1 MLPKATLPVLAVA
14 GFLFGVY
21 SVVTGNQP
29 PPVAPAVVEPSR
41 PPFNS
46 YIAGAGIVEA
56 RSRNIGIGTPL
67 PGLVKNVEVK
77 VGDRVEAGTV
87 LFRLDDREPLAEL
100 EVRRADLLKAQ
111 AGVVEAEASLTDVNT
126 LLALAEA
133 VTDERAISAED
144 IKRRR
149 NAVLIAKARLETAHA
164 QVRQAE
170 AQLAS
175 VQTTLDRMVVRAPI
189 RGEILQV
196 NVRIG
201 EYATTGFLSTP
212 LVIMGDMDRLH
223 IRVDIDE
230 NDAWRFRKDGKAY
243 GYLRGNS
250 RLGTGLTLA
259 YVEPYVVPKHSL
271 TGDSTE
277 RVDTR
282 VLQVLYSF
290 DPEALPVFVGQQMD
304 VFIEAP
310 EYTGS
315 APNPNPQAG
324 DPDGSADLR

>member
-41 PPFNS
+41 PPFKS

-56 RSRNIGIGTPL
+56 GSRNIGIGTPL
-67 PGLVKNVEVK
+67 PGLIKSVDVK
-77 VGDRVEAGTV
+77 VGDRIEAGAV

-100 EVRRADLLKAQ
+100 EVRRADLAKAQ
-111 AGVVEAEASLTDVNT
+111 ASVVEAEASLTDVNT

-149 NAVLIAKARLETAHA
+149 NAVLIAKARLETARA
-164 QVRQAE
+164 QVKQAE
-170 AQLAS
+170 AQLAL

-189 RGEILQV
+189 KGEILQV
-196 NVRIG
+196 NVRLG
-201 EYATTGFLSTP
+201 EYATAGFLNTP
-212 LVIMGDMDRLH
+212 LIIMGDMDRLH

-230 NDAWRFRKDGKAY
+230 NDAWRFHKDGKAY

-250 RLGTGLTLA
+250 QLGTELKLA
-259 YVEPYVVPKHSL
+259 YVEPYIVPKRSL

-290 DPEALPVFVGQQMD
+290 DPAALPVYVGQQMD

-315 APNPNPQAG
+315 TPNPQAEKG
-324 DPDGSADLR
+324 AGS

>member
-29 PPVAPAVVEPSR
+29 LPVAPAVVEPAR
-41 PPFNS
+41 PPFES

-67 PGLVKNVEVK
+67 PGLVKSVEVK
-77 VGDRVEAGTV
+77 VGDRVEAGAV

-100 EVRRADLLKAQ
+100 EVRWADLLKAR
-111 AGVVEAEASLTDVNT
+111 AGVAEAEASLTDANT

-133 VTDERAISAED
+133 VTDERAISAEEV
-144 IKRRR
+144 KRRR

-170 AQLAS
+170 AQVAA

-189 RGEILQV
+189 QGEILQV

-201 EYATTGFLSTP
+201 EYATTGFLSMP
-212 LVIMGDMDRLH
+212 LVIMGDLERLH
-223 IRVDIDE
+223 VRVDIDE
-230 NDAWRFRKDGKAY
+230 NDAWRFHKGGKAY

-250 RLGTGLTLA
+250 QLGTELKLA
-259 YVEPYVVPKHSL
+259 YVEPYIVPKRSL

-282 VLQVLYSF
+282 VLQVVYSF
-290 DPEALPVFVGQQMD
+290 DPAALPVFVGQQLD

-315 APNPNPQAG
+315 TPSPEAGAPEYPA
-324 DPDGSADLR
+324 AFH